1 MPAFLFFLLLVL
13 PFFSDFSPAPYAFF
27 PVSPCRFTAYTETS
41 RESET
46 TEHKEGQTHADTG
59 KGRRH
64 RRRQAGDL
72 QRHKTERKRSLLH
85 PFRLGGG
92 ADRHLSG
99 LPEGSLQSA
108 LPSFRSSEGG
118 TDPAF
123 AHTDFCRRQGGLR
136 SLSDRTILLSDLA
149 EAIPPSVLLFGGKIP
164 DLFKEKCR
172 YHDFLEDPVFA
183 AANALPT
190 AESALGLVLLE
201 REGILWKSSCALF
214 GYGNIAK
221 ELTSRLLALGCTVTV
236 FARRE
241 DARREAEKAG
251 AIALPL
257 ESALELSSHFDLL
270 FNTIPA
276 PVISP
281 ALAAGFRAEA
291 LYMEL
296 ASKPYGLSA
305 EAKSALRC
313 SYRLASG
320 LPGKYC
326 PKKAG
331 EILADRILELYE
343 NI

>member
-1 MPAFLFFLLLVL
+1 MPILERVAVIGGDRRAIYSAIKLNEKGASCTLFGLEEEPTGTCRGFRKGLCKAPYLLSEALKEVQTLLL
-13 PFFSDFSPAPYAFF
+13 PI
-27 PVSPCRFTAYTETS
+27 PVS
-41 RESET
+41 
-46 TEHKEGQTHADTG
+46 ADD
-59 KGRRH
+59 K
-64 RRRQAGDL
+64 AVFA
-72 QRHKTERKRSLLH
+72 
-85 PFRLGGG
+85 PF
-92 ADRHLSG
+92 
-99 LPEGSLQSA
+99 
-108 LPSFRSSEGG
+108 
-118 TDPAF
+118 
-123 AHTDFCRRQGGLR
+123 
-136 SLSDRTILLSDLA
+136 SDRTILLSDLA

-172 YHDFLEDPVFA
+172 CHDFLEDPVFA

-221 ELTSRLLALGCTVTV
+221 ELTSRLLTLGCTVTV

>member
-1 MPAFLFFLLLVL
+1 MEEEPTGTCRGFRKGLCKAPYLLSEALKEVQTLLL
-13 PFFSDFSPAPYAFF
+13 PI
-27 PVSPCRFTAYTETS
+27 PVS
-41 RESET
+41 
-46 TEHKEGQTHADTG
+46 ADD
-59 KGRRH
+59 K
-64 RRRQAGDL
+64 AVFA
-72 QRHKTERKRSLLH
+72 
-85 PFRLGGG
+85 PF
-92 ADRHLSG
+92 
-99 LPEGSLQSA
+99 
-108 LPSFRSSEGG
+108 
-118 TDPAF
+118 
-123 AHTDFCRRQGGLR
+123 
-136 SLSDRTILLSDLA
+136 SDRTILLSDLA

-172 YHDFLEDPVFA
+172 CHDFLEDPVFA

-326 PKKAG
+326 PKRAG